1 LLLLPDNVNVLS
13 GAPGLR
19 PTKQTVFVATLL
31 MVGIAIEVIGLGNT
45 VTVIN
50 LGNETHCL
58 AS

>member
-1 LLLLPDNVNVLS
+1 LS